1 MYNPLVFG
9 LLIFITVCLNT
20 IAQTLLKLGAVQNPL
35 NLYLLGG
42 ICSYGLST
50 IFYIIVLGKL
60 NLSAAYP
67 IVIGSTVV
75 LTTIAGNVIL
85 REKVLYVQWIGI
97 GLVLSGICAIGFV
110 KIVK

>member
-1 MYNPLVFG
+1 MYNQFVFG
-9 LLIFITVCLNT
+9 LLIFIAVCLNT
-20 IAQTLLKLGAVQNPL
+20 IAQTLLKLGSGQNPL

-50 IFYIIVLGKL
+50 IFYIIVLGRM
-60 NLSAAYP
+60 NLSVVYP
-67 IVIGSTVV
+67 IVIGSTVL

-97 GLVLSGICAIGFV
+97 GLVLSGICAIASV
-110 KIVK
+110 KNS